1 MLVRHISFLSRIITV
16 FLLLNPVV
24 CSQTIVGEFGN
35 YKITLKEFEDAYV
48 KNVGSRVIAEK
59 DSFQNY
65 KKFMDLY
72 MNFRMKL
79 RNAEVRGFNHNQALN
94 QELKDYQEKV
104 GKSYII
110 EKYLIQPGI
119 EKLYNRRKEEL
130 RVSHIMIRPVAG
142 GDEAAFEK
150 ANTILDS
157 IKNGESFEEMA
168 QKYSDDKYSSVKGG
182 DIYYVTAGMLPYEF
196 EDAMYT
202 LHPGEIYSKP
212 VKTNYGQHLI
222 KVTQRQ
228 QRVARVRAKHIL
240 ISYTGADGKID
251 SAGAKL
257 TADSVLA
264 MLKSGADFNSLA
276 MKYSDDT
283 GTKNKGGDLG
293 YFERRQMV
301 QPFDEA
307 VFNLK
312 VGEISGLV
320 QTNFG
325 YHIIKL
331 VDKQDFLSFEA
342 DMENLKKIYQKQRY
356 QADYSKYIEMLK
368 NKFNYILNDET
379 VDAIVENC
387 DSSRFGIDYPHPEAI
402 SGKYLFSFAGT
413 RISAPEFITEVNG
426 NNEFTG
432 KPIFDKNELLKAVNK
447 VAEDKLMNT
456 MAMNLDKED
465 SNFAALMDEYRNG
478 VYIFKLQEDEVWN
491 KLNIDSTKIYNYW
504 KGHKDEY
511 SLPDRI
517 SFGEIFSKKDSLIQ
531 KYYKW
536 LKAGADF
543 DSLAALYTE
552 KYEKEKDRGRYEKQ
566 AVDFSEITREANKIE
581 NPGEIT
587 GPVPVTGGYS
597 IFKLYEKIS
606 ARLKTFNEAK
616 AEVSGI
622 VQEMESKRLEKEY
635 INSLTNIY
643 HPVIFYDELQKA
655 FKKAQ

>member
-1 MLVRHISFLSRIITV
+1 MLVRHISFLSRIITL
-16 FLLLNPVV
+16 FFLLNPIV
-24 CSQTIVGEFGN
+24 CSQTIVGKFGN
-35 YKITLKEFEDAYV
+35 YKITLKEFEDAYI

-65 KKFMDLY
+65 KEFMDLY

-94 QELKDYQEKV
+94 QELRDYQEKV

-130 RVSHIMIRPVAG
+130 RVSHIMIRPGAG
-142 GDEAAFEK
+142 GDDAAFEK
-150 ANTILDS
+150 ANSILDS

-168 QKYSDDKYSSVKGG
+168 EKYSDDKFSSVKGG

-228 QRVARVRAKHIL
+228 QRIARVRAKHIL
-240 ISYTGADGKID
+240 ISYAGADGKID

-264 MLKSGADFNSLA
+264 MLKSGADFDSLA

-331 VDKQDFLSFEA
+331 VDKQDFLSFETEK
-342 DMENLKKIYQKQRY
+342 ENLKKIYQKQRY
-356 QADYSKYIEMLK
+356 QADYSKYIEMLR

-379 VDAIVENC
+379 VDAIVGNC
-387 DSSRFGIDYPHPEAI
+387 DSSRFGINYPHPEAI
-402 SGKYLFSFAGT
+402 SGRYLFSFAGT

-426 NNEFTG
+426 NNEFIG
-432 KPIFDKNELLKAVNK
+432 KPIFDKNEVLKAVNR

-504 KGHKDEY
+504 EEHKDKY

-552 KYEKEKDRGRYEKQ
+552 KYGKEKDKGRYEKQ
-566 AVDFSEITREANKIE
+566 AVDFSEITKEANKIE
-581 NPGEIT
+581 NSGEIT
-587 GPVPVTGGYS
+587 EPVPVTGGYS
-597 IFKLYEKIS
+597 IFKLYEKIP
-606 ARLKTFNEAK
+606 AQLKTFNEAK
-616 AEVSGI
+616 AEVSSI

-635 INSLTNIY
+635 INSLNNIY